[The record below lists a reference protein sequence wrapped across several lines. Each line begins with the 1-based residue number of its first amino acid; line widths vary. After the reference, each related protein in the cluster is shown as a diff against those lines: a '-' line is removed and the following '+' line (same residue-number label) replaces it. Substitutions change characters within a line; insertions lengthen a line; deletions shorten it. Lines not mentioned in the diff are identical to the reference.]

1 MWKYSYKCVLYLF
14 CACFAYVMYHS
25 CKQFMYP
32 KILLRRGRAGT
43 TTHRSYR
50 RVTQSVTSPAQ
61 AMDKAA
67 AACAASKVFASG
79 CSIELG
85 QNPSVILECSKWWST
100 VLISKKQHVSSWAS
114 LSSFHPTLCQGSIKD
129 VISAAQSGGDSKS
142 PMQSP
147 VIATTSGKP
156 IHQMGGKTKKHN
168 DNYFFFIHS
177 PTTNMAREK
186 WWLPDDSFLFGL
198 LGPIFRAQ
206 LAVREGTF
214 WWIDAVHLESQ
225 GFWGPCFSWFFVCNK
240 NTTKPIM
247 NISWTTF
254 SFFS

>member
-1 MWKYSYKCVLYLF
+1 MFQWWAINMLVCRCGTIHINVF
-14 CACFAYVMYHS
+14 CISSVRVWHMLCIIHANNLCIRKS
-25 CKQFMYP
+25 CWVFSHP
-32 KILLRRGRAGT
+32 LLQRGRAGT
-43 TTHRSYR
+43 TTHRSDR

-85 QNPSVILECSKWWST
+85 QNPSVILECSRWWST
-100 VLISKKQHVSSWAS
+100 VLMSKKQHVSSWAS

-156 IHQMGGKTKKHN
+156 IHQTGGKTKKHN

-177 PTTNMAREK
+177 PTTNMAPEK
-186 WWLPDDSFLFGL
+186 WCLPDDSLLFGL
-198 LGPIFRAQ
+198 LGPIFRGK

-214 WWIDAVHLESQ
+214 WRIDAEHLESQ
-225 GFWGPCFSWFFVCNK
+225 GF
-240 NTTKPIM
+240 
-247 NISWTTF
+247 
-254 SFFS
+254 